1 MEKEALL
8 DIILQDLKELDRL
21 LRTFSGKDHIPEAF
35 IHLAQSKVSGIA
47 NEVGLLGSLAK
58 SSSQT
63 TAAPETTP
71 QPESEP
77 TPITAPAPEPQEEP
91 KMEQKEELKEEAQ
104 EQSKVES
111 KEQSKV
117 ESKEQSKVESKEQ
130 PKVESKEQ
138 SKVESKLQKPTVAPP
153 SSPEAPGTEKKVLG
167 ELLGKDRT
175 SFNEKLG
182 NGQGNGSNKVISP
195 ITDLRKGLGINDRFF
210 FQRELFNGSSD
221 VMNQTLDQL
230 NQMNSLSSAKSF
242 LAANFKWKPD
252 QEAVHAFMD
261 LLERRFHQ

>member
-117 ESKEQSKVESKEQ
+117 ESKEQ
-130 PKVESKEQ
+130 PKVQTKEQ
-138 SKVESKLQKPTVAPP
+138 STLQRPAVAPP

-182 NGQGNGSNKVISP
+182 NGQGNESNKVLSP

>member
-77 TPITAPAPEPQEEP
+77 TPITAPAPEPEEEP
-91 KMEQKEELKEEAQ
+91 KMEQTEELTEEAQ

-111 KEQSKV
+111 KEQ
-117 ESKEQSKVESKEQ
+117 
-130 PKVESKEQ
+130 P
-138 SKVESKLQKPTVAPP
+138 KVESKLQKPTVAPP

-182 NGQGNGSNKVISP
+182 NGQGNGSNKVLSP
-195 ITDLRKGLGINDRFF
+195 ITDLRKSLGINDRFF

>member
-77 TPITAPAPEPQEEP
+77 TPITAPAPEPEEEP
-91 KMEQKEELKEEAQ
+91 KMEQTEELTEEAQ

-111 KEQSKV
+111 KEQPKV
-117 ESKEQSKVESKEQ
+117 QTKEQST
-130 PKVESKEQ
+130 
-138 SKVESKLQKPTVAPP
+138 LQRPAVAPP

-182 NGQGNGSNKVISP
+182 NGQGNGSNKVLSP

>member
-47 NEVGLLGSLAK
+47 NEVDLLGSLAK

-91 KMEQKEELKEEAQ
+91 KMEQTEELTEEAQ

-111 KEQSKV
+111 KEQ
-117 ESKEQSKVESKEQ
+117 
-130 PKVESKEQ
+130 P
-138 SKVESKLQKPTVAPP
+138 KVESKLQKPTVAPP

-182 NGQGNGSNKVISP
+182 NGQGNGSNKVLSP

>member
-77 TPITAPAPEPQEEP
+77 TPITAPAPEPEEEP
-91 KMEQKEELKEEAQ
+91 KMEQTEELTEEAQ
-104 EQSKVES
+104 EQ
-111 KEQSKV
+111 
-117 ESKEQSKVESKEQ
+117 SKEQSKVESKEQ
-130 PKVESKEQ
+130 P
-138 SKVESKLQKPTVAPP
+138 KVESKLQKPTVAPP

-182 NGQGNGSNKVISP
+182 NGQSNAGKKVLSP
-195 ITDLRKGLGINDRFF
+195 VRDLRKALGINDRFF

>member
-77 TPITAPAPEPQEEP
+77 TPITAPAPEPEEEP
-91 KMEQKEELKEEAQ
+91 KMEQTEELTEEAQ
-104 EQSKVES
+104 EQ
-111 KEQSKV
+111 
-117 ESKEQSKVESKEQ
+117 SKEQSKVESKEQ
-130 PKVESKEQ
+130 PKVESK
-138 SKVESKLQKPTVAPP
+138 LQRPAVAPP
-153 SSPEAPGTEKKVLG
+153 SSPEAPGTEKKRS
-167 ELLGKDRT
+167 E
-175 SFNEKLG
+175 
-182 NGQGNGSNKVISP
+182 
-195 ITDLRKGLGINDRFF
+195 
-210 FQRELFNGSSD
+210 
-221 VMNQTLDQL
+221 
-230 NQMNSLSSAKSF
+230 
-242 LAANFKWKPD
+242 
-252 QEAVHAFMD
+252 
-261 LLERRFHQ
+261 ERRVGKECRSRWWTEQ

>member
-8 DIILQDLKELDRL
+8 DIILQDLKELDRS

-47 NEVGLLGSLAK
+47 NEVGLLGSLAQ

-77 TPITAPAPEPQEEP
+77 TPITAPAPEPEEEP
-91 KMEQKEELKEEAQ
+91 KMEQTEEPTEEAQ
-104 EQSKVES
+104 EQSKVEA
-111 KEQSKV
+111 
-117 ESKEQSKVESKEQ
+117 KEQ
-130 PKVESKEQ
+130 P
-138 SKVESKLQKPTVAPP
+138 KVESKLQKPTVAPP

-167 ELLGKDRT
+167 ELLSKDRT

-182 NGQGNGSNKVISP
+182 NGQGNESNKVLSP

>member
-77 TPITAPAPEPQEEP
+77 TPITAPAPEPEEEP
-91 KMEQKEELKEEAQ
+91 KMEQTEELTEEAQ

-117 ESKEQSKVESKEQ
+117 ESKEQ
-130 PKVESKEQ
+130 PKVQTKEQ
-138 SKVESKLQKPTVAPP
+138 STLQRPAVAPP
-153 SSPEAPGTEKKVLG
+153 TSPEAPGTEKKVLG

-182 NGQGNGSNKVISP
+182 NGQGNGSNKVLSP

>member
-77 TPITAPAPEPQEEP
+77 TPITAPAPEPEEEP
-91 KMEQKEELKEEAQ
+91 KMEQTEELTEEAQ
-104 EQSKVES
+104 EQSK
-111 KEQSKV
+111 EQSKV
-117 ESKEQSKVESKEQ
+117 EFKEQ
-130 PKVESKEQ
+130 PKVESK
-138 SKVESKLQKPTVAPP
+138 LQRPAVAPP

-182 NGQGNGSNKVISP
+182 NGQGNGSNKVLSP

>member
-21 LRTFSGKDHIPEAF
+21 LRTFSGKGHIPEAF

-77 TPITAPAPEPQEEP
+77 TPITAPAPEPEEEP
-91 KMEQKEELKEEAQ
+91 KMEQTEELTEEAQ

-111 KEQSKV
+111 KEQ
-117 ESKEQSKVESKEQ
+117 
-130 PKVESKEQ
+130 P
-138 SKVESKLQKPTVAPP
+138 KVESKLQKPTVAPP

-182 NGQGNGSNKVISP
+182 NGQGNGSNKVLSP

>member
-77 TPITAPAPEPQEEP
+77 TPITAPAPEPEEEP
-91 KMEQKEELKEEAQ
+91 KMEQTEELTEEAR
-104 EQSKVES
+104 
-111 KEQSKV
+111 
-117 ESKEQSKVESKEQ
+117 EQSKVESKEQ
-130 PKVESKEQ
+130 P
-138 SKVESKLQKPTVAPP
+138 KVESKLQKPTVAPP

-182 NGQGNGSNKVISP
+182 NGQGNGSNKVLSP

>member
-77 TPITAPAPEPQEEP
+77 TPITAPAPEPEEEP
-91 KMEQKEELKEEAQ
+91 KMEQTEELTEEAQ

-117 ESKEQSKVESKEQ
+117 ESKEQ
-130 PKVESKEQ
+130 P
-138 SKVESKLQKPTVAPP
+138 KVESKLQKPTVAPP

-182 NGQGNGSNKVISP
+182 NGQGNGSNKVLSP

>member
-58 SSSQT
+58 SSSET

-77 TPITAPAPEPQEEP
+77 TPITAPAPEPEEEP
-91 KMEQKEELKEEAQ
+91 KMEQTEELTEEAQ

-111 KEQSKV
+111 KEQ
-117 ESKEQSKVESKEQ
+117 
-130 PKVESKEQ
+130 P
-138 SKVESKLQKPTVAPP
+138 KVESKLQKPTVAPP

-182 NGQGNGSNKVISP
+182 NGQGNGSNKVLSP

>member
-77 TPITAPAPEPQEEP
+77 TPITAPAPEPEEEP
-91 KMEQKEELKEEAQ
+91 KMEQTEELTEEAQ

-117 ESKEQSKVESKEQ
+117 ESKEQ
-130 PKVESKEQ
+130 PKVQTKEQ
-138 SKVESKLQKPTVAPP
+138 STLQRPAVAPP

-182 NGQGNGSNKVISP
+182 NGQGNGSNKVLSP

>member
-77 TPITAPAPEPQEEP
+77 TPITAPAPEPEEEP
-91 KMEQKEELKEEAQ
+91 KMEQTEELTEEAQ
-104 EQSKVES
+104 EQSK
-111 KEQSKV
+111 EQ
-117 ESKEQSKVESKEQ
+117 SKEQ
-130 PKVESKEQ
+130 P
-138 SKVESKLQKPTVAPP
+138 KVESKLQKPTVAPP

-182 NGQGNGSNKVISP
+182 NGQGNGSNKVLSP

>member
-77 TPITAPAPEPQEEP
+77 TPITAPAPEPEEEP

-117 ESKEQSKVESKEQ
+117 ESKEQPKVQTKEQ
-130 PKVESKEQ
+130 
-138 SKVESKLQKPTVAPP
+138 SKLQKPAVAPP

-182 NGQGNGSNKVISP
+182 NGQGNGSNKVLSP

>member
-63 TAAPETTP
+63 TAAPETIP

-77 TPITAPAPEPQEEP
+77 TPITAPAPEPEEEP
-91 KMEQKEELKEEAQ
+91 KMEQTEELTEEAQ

-111 KEQSKV
+111 KEQ
-117 ESKEQSKVESKEQ
+117 
-130 PKVESKEQ
+130 P
-138 SKVESKLQKPTVAPP
+138 KVESKLQKPTVAPP

-182 NGQGNGSNKVISP
+182 NGQGNGSNKVLSP

>member
-1 MEKEALL
+1 ML

-47 NEVGLLGSLAK
+47 NEVDLLGSLAK
-58 SSSQT
+58 TSSPATSPVPETQ
-63 TAAPETTP
+63 AEEKAPSAAKPSSARAPEAEQPRETASTPLP
-71 QPESEP
+71 QPEPKPAPQPEAKPEPEPEPEPKKEKPAPQP
-77 TPITAPAPEPQEEP
+77 TP
-91 KMEQKEELKEEAQ
+91 
-104 EQSKVES
+104 
-111 KEQSKV
+111 
-117 ESKEQSKVESKEQ
+117 
-130 PKVESKEQ
+130 
-138 SKVESKLQKPTVAPP
+138 
-153 SSPEAPGTEKKVLG
+153 SPEAPQPGKTVLG

-182 NGQGNGSNKVISP
+182 NGQGNGSNKLLSP
-195 ITDLRKGLGINDRFF
+195 VSDLRKALGINDRFF

-230 NQMNSLSSAKSF
+230 NQMDSLSSAKSF
-242 LAANFKWKPD
+242 IAANFKWQSD

>member
-77 TPITAPAPEPQEEP
+77 TPITAPAPEPEEEP
-91 KMEQKEELKEEAQ
+91 KMEQTEELTEEAQ

-117 ESKEQSKVESKEQ
+117 EPKEQTKVQTKEQST
-130 PKVESKEQ
+130 
-138 SKVESKLQKPTVAPP
+138 LQRPAVAPT

-182 NGQGNGSNKVISP
+182 NGQGNGSNKVLSP

>member
-77 TPITAPAPEPQEEP
+77 TPITAPAPEPEEEP
-91 KMEQKEELKEEAQ
+91 KMEQTEEPTEDAQ
-104 EQSKVES
+104 EQPKVE
-111 KEQSKV
+111 
-117 ESKEQSKVESKEQ
+117 SKVESKEQ
-130 PKVESKEQ
+130 P
-138 SKVESKLQKPTVAPP
+138 KVESKLQKPTVAPP

-182 NGQGNGSNKVISP
+182 NGQGNGSNKVLSP

>member
-77 TPITAPAPEPQEEP
+77 TPITAPAPEPEEEP
-91 KMEQKEELKEEAQ
+91 KMEQTEEPTEEAQ
-104 EQSKVES
+104 
-111 KEQSKV
+111 
-117 ESKEQSKVESKEQ
+117 EQSKVESKEQ
-130 PKVESKEQ
+130 PKVESKVESKEQ
-138 SKVESKLQKPTVAPP
+138 PKVESKLQKPTVAPP

-182 NGQGNGSNKVISP
+182 NGQGNGSNKVLSP

>member
-77 TPITAPAPEPQEEP
+77 TPITAPAPEPEEEP
-91 KMEQKEELKEEAQ
+91 KMEQTEELTEEAQ
-104 EQSKVES
+104 EQ
-111 KEQSKV
+111 
-117 ESKEQSKVESKEQ
+117 SKEQSKVESKEQ
-130 PKVESKEQ
+130 PKVESK
-138 SKVESKLQKPTVAPP
+138 LQRPAVAPP

-182 NGQGNGSNKVISP
+182 NGQGNGSNKVLSP

>member
-77 TPITAPAPEPQEEP
+77 TPITAPAPEPEEEP
-91 KMEQKEELKEEAQ
+91 KMEQTEEPTEEAQ
-104 EQSKVES
+104 
-111 KEQSKV
+111 
-117 ESKEQSKVESKEQ
+117 EQSKVESKEQ

-138 SKVESKLQKPTVAPP
+138 TKVQSTLQRPAVAPP

-182 NGQGNGSNKVISP
+182 NGQGNGSNKVLSP

>member
-77 TPITAPAPEPQEEP
+77 TPITAPAPEPEEEP
-91 KMEQKEELKEEAQ
+91 KMEQTEELKEEAR
-104 EQSKVES
+104 EQ
-111 KEQSKV
+111 
-117 ESKEQSKVESKEQ
+117 SKEQ

-138 SKVESKLQKPTVAPP
+138 PKVQTKEQSTLQRPAVAPP

-182 NGQGNGSNKVISP
+182 NGQGNGSNKVLSP

>member
-77 TPITAPAPEPQEEP
+77 TPITAPAPEPEEEP
-91 KMEQKEELKEEAQ
+91 KMEQTEEPTEEAQ
-104 EQSKVES
+104 EQ
-111 KEQSKV
+111 
-117 ESKEQSKVESKEQ
+117 
-130 PKVESKEQ
+130 P
-138 SKVESKLQKPTVAPP
+138 KVESKLQKPTVAPP

-182 NGQGNGSNKVISP
+182 NGQGNGSNKVLSP

>member
-77 TPITAPAPEPQEEP
+77 TPITAPAPEPEEEP
-91 KMEQKEELKEEAQ
+91 KMEQTEELTEEAQ
-104 EQSKVES
+104 EQSKVQT
-111 KEQSKV
+111 KEQTT
-117 ESKEQSKVESKEQ
+117 
-130 PKVESKEQ
+130 
-138 SKVESKLQKPTVAPP
+138 LQRPAVAPP

-182 NGQGNGSNKVISP
+182 NGQGNGSNKVLSP

>member
-63 TAAPETTP
+63 TAAPETIP

-77 TPITAPAPEPQEEP
+77 TPITAPAPEPEEEQ
-91 KMEQKEELKEEAQ
+91 KMEQTEELTEEAQ
-104 EQSKVES
+104 EQSK
-111 KEQSKV
+111 EQ
-117 ESKEQSKVESKEQ
+117 SKEQ
-130 PKVESKEQ
+130 P
-138 SKVESKLQKPTVAPP
+138 KVESKLQKPTVAPP

-182 NGQGNGSNKVISP
+182 NGQGNGSNKVLSP

>member
-63 TAAPETTP
+63 TAAPETIP

-77 TPITAPAPEPQEEP
+77 TPITAPAPEPEEEP
-91 KMEQKEELKEEAQ
+91 KMEQTEELTEEAQ

-117 ESKEQSKVESKEQ
+117 ESKEQST
-130 PKVESKEQ
+130 
-138 SKVESKLQKPTVAPP
+138 LQRPAVAPP
-153 SSPEAPGTEKKVLG
+153 TSPEAPGTEKKVLG

-182 NGQGNGSNKVISP
+182 NGQGNESNKVLSP

>member
-77 TPITAPAPEPQEEP
+77 TPITAPAPEPEEEP
-91 KMEQKEELKEEAQ
+91 KMEQTEELTEEAQ
-104 EQSKVES
+104 EQSE
-111 KEQSKV
+111 
-117 ESKEQSKVESKEQ
+117 VESKEQ
-130 PKVESKEQ
+130 P
-138 SKVESKLQKPTVAPP
+138 KVESKLQKPTVAPP
-153 SSPEAPGTEKKVLG
+153 SSPEAPCTEKKVLG

-182 NGQGNGSNKVISP
+182 NGQGNGSNKVLSP

>member
-47 NEVGLLGSLAK
+47 NEVGLLGSLAQ

-77 TPITAPAPEPQEEP
+77 TPITAPAPEPEEEP
-91 KMEQKEELKEEAQ
+91 KMEQTEEPTEEAQ
-104 EQSKVES
+104 
-111 KEQSKV
+111 
-117 ESKEQSKVESKEQ
+117 EQ

-138 SKVESKLQKPTVAPP
+138 PKMESKLQKPTVAPP

-182 NGQGNGSNKVISP
+182 NGQGNGSNKVLSP
-195 ITDLRKGLGINDRFF
+195 ITDLRKELGINDRFF

>member
-47 NEVGLLGSLAK
+47 NEVDLLGSLAK

-77 TPITAPAPEPQEEP
+77 TPITAPAPEPEEEP
-91 KMEQKEELKEEAQ
+91 KMEQTEELTEEAQ

-111 KEQSKV
+111 KEQSNV
-117 ESKEQSKVESKEQ
+117 ETKEQ
-130 PKVESKEQ
+130 PT
-138 SKVESKLQKPTVAPP
+138 LQRPAVVPPT
-153 SSPEAPGTEKKVLG
+153 SPEAPGTEKKVLG
-167 ELLGKDRT
+167 
-175 SFNEKLG
+175 
-182 NGQGNGSNKVISP
+182 
-195 ITDLRKGLGINDRFF
+195 
-210 FQRELFNGSSD
+210 
-221 VMNQTLDQL
+221 
-230 NQMNSLSSAKSF
+230 
-242 LAANFKWKPD
+242 
-252 QEAVHAFMD
+252 
-261 LLERRFHQ
+261 

>member
-77 TPITAPAPEPQEEP
+77 TPITAPAPEPEEEP
-91 KMEQKEELKEEAQ
+91 KMEQTEELTEEAQ
-104 EQSKVES
+104 EQSKVEP
-111 KEQSKV
+111 KV
-117 ESKEQSKVESKEQ
+117 ESKVESKEQ
-130 PKVESKEQ
+130 P
-138 SKVESKLQKPTVAPP
+138 KVESKLQKPTVAPP

-182 NGQGNGSNKVISP
+182 NGQGNGSNKVLSP

>member
-77 TPITAPAPEPQEEP
+77 TPITAPAPEPEEEP
-91 KMEQKEELKEEAQ
+91 KMEQTEELTEEAQ
-104 EQSKVES
+104 
-111 KEQSKV
+111 
-117 ESKEQSKVESKEQ
+117 EQSKVESKEQ

-138 SKVESKLQKPTVAPP
+138 PKVQTNEQSTLQRPAVAPP
-153 SSPEAPGTEKKVLG
+153 TSPEAPGTEKKVLG

-182 NGQGNGSNKVISP
+182 NGQGNGSNKVLSP

>member
-47 NEVGLLGSLAK
+47 NEVGLLGSLAQ

-77 TPITAPAPEPQEEP
+77 TPITAPAPEPEEEP
-91 KMEQKEELKEEAQ
+91 KMEQTEEPTEEAQ
-104 EQSKVES
+104 EQP
-111 KEQSKV
+111 
-117 ESKEQSKVESKEQ
+117 KVESKEQ
-130 PKVESKEQ
+130 PKVQTKEQ
-138 SKVESKLQKPTVAPP
+138 STLQRPAVAPP

-182 NGQGNGSNKVISP
+182 NGQSNAGKKVLSP
-195 ITDLRKGLGINDRFF
+195 VRDLRKALGINDRFF

>member
-77 TPITAPAPEPQEEP
+77 TPITAPAPEPEEEP
-91 KMEQKEELKEEAQ
+91 KMEQTEELTEEAQ

-111 KEQSKV
+111 KEQ
-117 ESKEQSKVESKEQ
+117 
-130 PKVESKEQ
+130 P
-138 SKVESKLQKPTVAPP
+138 KVESKLQKPTVAPP

-182 NGQGNGSNKVISP
+182 NGQGNGSNKVLSP
-195 ITDLRKGLGINDRFF
+195 ITDLRKELGINDRFF

>member
-77 TPITAPAPEPQEEP
+77 TPITAPAPEPEEEP
-91 KMEQKEELKEEAQ
+91 KMEQTEEPTEEAQ

-111 KEQSKV
+111 KEQP
-117 ESKEQSKVESKEQ
+117 KEQSKEQ
-130 PKVESKEQ
+130 PKEQ
-138 SKVESKLQKPTVAPP
+138 STLQRPAVAPP
-153 SSPEAPGTEKKVLG
+153 TSPEAPGTEKKVLG

-182 NGQGNGSNKVISP
+182 NGQGNGSNKVLSP

>member
-77 TPITAPAPEPQEEP
+77 TPITAPAPEPEEEP
-91 KMEQKEELKEEAQ
+91 KMEQTEELTEEAQ

-111 KEQSKV
+111 KEQP
-117 ESKEQSKVESKEQ
+117 KEQ
-130 PKVESKEQ
+130 P
-138 SKVESKLQKPTVAPP
+138 KVESKLQKPTVAPP

-182 NGQGNGSNKVISP
+182 NGQGNGSNKVLSP

>member
-77 TPITAPAPEPQEEP
+77 TPITAPAPEPEEEP
-91 KMEQKEELKEEAQ
+91 KMEQTEELREEAQ

-111 KEQSKV
+111 KEQ
-117 ESKEQSKVESKEQ
+117 
-130 PKVESKEQ
+130 P
-138 SKVESKLQKPTVAPP
+138 KVESKLQKPTVAPP

-182 NGQGNGSNKVISP
+182 NGQGNGSNKVLSP

>member
-77 TPITAPAPEPQEEP
+77 TPITAPAPEPEEEP
-91 KMEQKEELKEEAQ
+91 KMEQTEELTEEAQ

-117 ESKEQSKVESKEQ
+117 ESKEQST
-130 PKVESKEQ
+130 
-138 SKVESKLQKPTVAPP
+138 LQRPAVAPP
-153 SSPEAPGTEKKVLG
+153 TSPEAPGTEKKVLG

-182 NGQGNGSNKVISP
+182 NGQGNGSNKVLSP